1 MRTGLSIAG
10 LRASPFLFAGAA
22 WLFVYTPVSAQPA
35 DGGLVAFE
43 LVRSVLQHPRC
54 QNCHIPGD
62 APLQY
67 DEGLRHAQYVMRG
80 PTGHGAIAME
90 CNTCHGDANRPA
102 SYGDRAPPGA
112 PNWHLPPPETKM
124 VFIGL
129 SPRQLCET
137 IKNQRT
143 TGGKD
148 LTAMYVHLRDDKLVA
163 WGWNPGGNRAPA
175 PATQT
180 ETAAAF
186 KTWVDAGSP
195 CPTQ

>member
-1 MRTGLSIAG
+1 MRAHHSIARW
-10 LRASPFLFAGAA
+10 RANHLLAAGATLVLA
-22 WLFVYTPVSAQPA
+22 CGTVGAQPA
-35 DGGLVAFE
+35 DRALAAFD

-80 PTGHGAIAME
+80 PTGHGAVAME
-90 CNTCHGDANRPA
+90 CNTCHGDSNRPA

-129 SPRQLCET
+129 TPRQLCET
-137 IKNQRT
+137 IKNPRM

-148 LTAMYVHLRDDKLVA
+148 LNTMYAHMRDDKLVA

-175 PATQT
+175 PATQAQ
-180 ETAAAF
+180 TAAAF
-186 KTWVDAGSP
+186 KTWMDAGSP

>member
-1 MRTGLSIAG
+1 MHNVHRFAKWGCLLAAAATSVGWGSAAAQSSD
-10 LRASPFLFAGAA
+10 RALA
-22 WLFVYTPVSAQPA
+22 
-35 DGGLVAFE
+35 AFE
-43 LVRSVLQHPRC
+43 AVRSVLQHPRC

-80 PTGHGAIAME
+80 PNGHGAVAME

-129 SPRQLCET
+129 SPRELCET
-137 IKNQRT
+137 IKNARM

-148 LTAMYVHLRDDKLVA
+148 LAAMYVHMRDDKLVA

-175 PATQT
+175 PMTQA
-180 ETAAAF
+180 EAAAAF
-186 KTWVDAGSP
+186 KTWMDAGSP
-195 CPTQ
+195 CPAR

>member
-1 MRTGLSIAG
+1 MRAHHSIARR
-10 LRASPFLFAGAA
+10 RANHLLVAGAA
-22 WLFVYTPVSAQPA
+22 LALACGTVSAQSP
-35 DGGLVAFE
+35 DRGLAAFD

-67 DEGLRHAQYVMRG
+67 DEGARHAQYVMRG
-80 PTGHGAIAME
+80 PTGHGAVAME
-90 CNTCHGDANRPA
+90 CNTCHGDSNRPA

-129 SPRQLCET
+129 TPRQLCET
-137 IKNQRT
+137 IKNPRM

-148 LTAMYVHLRDDKLVA
+148 LTAMHAHMRDDKLVA
-163 WGWNPGGNRAPA
+163 WGWNPGGNRAPV
-175 PATQT
+175 PATQAQ
-180 ETAAAF
+180 AADAF
-186 KTWVDAGSP
+186 KTWMDAGSP
-195 CPTQ
+195 CPAQ